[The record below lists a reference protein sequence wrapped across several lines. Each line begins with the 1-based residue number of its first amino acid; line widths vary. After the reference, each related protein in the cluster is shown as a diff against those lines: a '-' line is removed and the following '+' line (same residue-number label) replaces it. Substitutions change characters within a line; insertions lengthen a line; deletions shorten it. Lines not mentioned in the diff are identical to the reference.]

1 MITELQR
8 SILEFAKHECF
19 KCSLEDFISRTG
31 VDKDEAMQA
40 LKDLRSKRIVSM
52 PPDLLHAFIGVTNY
66 GWNVMQWKRR

>member
-8 SILEFAKHECF
+8 SILEFAKRECF

-31 VDKDEAMQA
+31 VDKDEALKA

-52 PPDLLHAFIGVTNY
+52 PPDLLHSFIGVTNY